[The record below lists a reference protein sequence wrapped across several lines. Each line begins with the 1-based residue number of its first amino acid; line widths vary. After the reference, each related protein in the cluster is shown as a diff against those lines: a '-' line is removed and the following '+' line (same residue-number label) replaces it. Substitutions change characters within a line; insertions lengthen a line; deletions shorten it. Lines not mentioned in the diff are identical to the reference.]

1 MSSNTRSIQSGRQ
14 DNTLRAVAYNT
25 DGSVKTDLA
34 HNTTGISILVQRIGA
49 ADGSPL
55 TLSAKASA
63 STAHA
68 DGAFLNLG
76 GGDIS
81 VDIPDAPVSGYVG
94 QIRIYGT
101 FTGGYIVGEWF
112 DVVGFDA
119 SVAAVGALTTLGTNA
134 PANWINAAAIASNAI
149 TDTKI
154 NDGAL
159 TAAKFASGAF
169 DAVWSVTARTLS
181 AISDSAGITTLLT
194 RITGLLQTKSEADT
208 DQAAT
213 IAAIG
218 GIAPLDATQ
227 TQAASAAAITA
238 ADLATKTDV
247 QNASLL

>member
-1 MSSNTRSIQSGRQ
+1 VTVTVATTAETGVYTATFT
-14 DNTLRAVAYNT
+14 TLGIG
-25 DGSVKTDLA
+25 DGWAKTDHLELLIIA
-34 HNTTGISILVQRIGA
+34 TIDTKVDRQTIWDS
-49 ADGSPL
+49 DG
-55 TLSAKASA
+55 
-63 STAHA
+63 
-68 DGAFLNLG
+68 D
-76 GGDIS
+76 
-81 VDIPDAPVSGYVG
+81 PDAPM
-94 QIRIYGT
+94 RGT
-101 FTGGYIVGEWF
+101 
-112 DVVGFDA
+112 D
-119 SVAAVGALTTLGTNA
+119 SALTTLGTNA
-134 PANWINAAAIASNAI
+134 PANWINAAAIDSNAI